1 MIKIETNTK
10 GRPEQNV
17 WIFSDPHYN
26 HKNIC
31 RGVTNWRTPDG
42 QVPESATRDF
52 PNLDKMNA
60 AIVNNINNCAMPDDL
75 LICLGDWSFGG
86 FESIRE
92 FWDRIMCKNV
102 HLILGNHDHHIDN
115 NRNGCRGLFKSV
127 SHYNTLEMGQFKF
140 RLMHYPISSWDG
152 LNKGVM
158 HLHGHC
164 HLPTHLR
171 FGKGQR
177 MDVGMDGHPEFRPYN
192 VMDEVVPLL
201 RHRPKMSE
209 IGDFDHHLDDILN
222 KDGNDTSRVKVY

>member
-1 MIKIETNTK
+1 MIKIDVNSK
-10 GRPEQNV
+10 GRTENNV

-31 RGVTNWRTPDG
+31 RGVTSWRTPEG
-42 QVPESATRDF
+42 EIPVAQTRNF
-52 PNLDKMNA
+52 PTIEKMNA
-60 AIVNNINNCAMPDDL
+60 SIVNNINNCAMPDDT

-92 FWDRIMCKNV
+92 FWDRIMCKNI
-102 HLILGNHDHHIDN
+102 HLVLGNHDHHIDR
-115 NRNGCRGLFKSV
+115 NRDGSQGLFKSV
-127 SHYNTLEMGQFKF
+127 SHYNTLEIGQFKF

-164 HLPTHLR
+164 HLPTNLR

-201 RHRPKMSE
+201 RHREKLSE
-209 IGDFDHHLDDILN
+209 MANDHHLDDLVN
-222 KDGNDTSRVKVY
+222 KDNG

>member
-1 MIKIETNTK
+1 MIKIDVNIK
-10 GRPEQNV
+10 GRTEQNV

-31 RGVTNWRTPDG
+31 RGVTSWRTQDG
-42 QVPESATRDF
+42 EIPIEQTRDF
-52 PNLDKMNA
+52 PTLEKMNS
-60 AIVNNINNCAMPDDL
+60 AIVNNINNCVMPDDT

-92 FWDRIMCKNV
+92 FWDRIMCKNI
-102 HLILGNHDHHIDN
+102 HLILGNHDHHIEK
-115 NRNGCRGLFKSV
+115 NRNDCQELFKSV
-127 SHYNTLEMGQFKF
+127 SHYNTLEIGQFKF

-152 LNKGVM
+152 LGKGVM

-192 VMDEVVPLL
+192 MMDEVIPLL
-201 RHRPKMSE
+201 RHRPKISE
-209 IGDFDHHLDDILN
+209 VGEYDHHLDNIQN
-222 KDGNDTSRVKVY
+222 KDK

>member
-1 MIKIETNTK
+1 MIKIDVNSK
-10 GRPEQNV
+10 GRPENNV

-31 RGVTNWRTPDG
+31 RGVTSWRTPEG
-42 QVPESATRDF
+42 EIPVAQTRNF
-52 PNLDKMNA
+52 PTIEKMNA
-60 AIVNNINNCAMPDDL
+60 SIVNNINNCAMPDDT

-92 FWDRIMCKNV
+92 FWDRIMCKNI
-102 HLILGNHDHHIDN
+102 HLVLGNHDHHIER
-115 NRNGCRGLFKSV
+115 NRDGSQGLFKSV
-127 SHYNTLEMGQFKF
+127 SHYNTLEIGQFKF

-164 HLPTHLR
+164 HLPTNLR

-201 RHRPKMSE
+201 RHREKLSE
-209 IGDFDHHLDDILN
+209 MTNDHHLDDLVN
-222 KDGNDTSRVKVY
+222 KDNG

>member
-1 MIKIETNTK
+1 MIKIDVNSK
-10 GRPEQNV
+10 GRTEQNV

-31 RGVTNWRTPDG
+31 RGVTRWRTQDG
-42 QVPESATRDF
+42 EIPIEQTRDF
-52 PNLDKMNA
+52 PTLEKMNS
-60 AIVNNINNCAMPDDL
+60 AIVNNINNCAMPDDT

-92 FWDRIMCKNV
+92 FWDRIMCKNI
-102 HLILGNHDHHIDN
+102 HLILGNHDHHIEK
-115 NRNGCRGLFKSV
+115 NRNDCQELFKSV
-127 SHYNTLEMGQFKF
+127 SHYNTLEIGQFKF

-152 LNKGVM
+152 LGKGVM

-171 FGKGQR
+171 FAKGQR

-192 VMDEVVPLL
+192 MMDEVIPLL
-201 RHRPKMSE
+201 RHRPKISE
-209 IGDFDHHLDDILN
+209 VGEYDHHLDNIQN
-222 KDGNDTSRVKVY
+222 KDK

>member
-1 MIKIETNTK
+1 MIKIDVNSK
-10 GRPEQNV
+10 GRTEQNV

-31 RGVTNWRTPDG
+31 RGVTSWRTQDG
-42 QVPESATRDF
+42 EIPIEQTRDF
-52 PNLDKMNA
+52 PTLEKMNST
-60 AIVNNINNCAMPDDL
+60 IVNNINNCVMPDDT

-92 FWDRIMCKNV
+92 FWDRIMCKNI
-102 HLILGNHDHHIDN
+102 HLILGNHDHHIEK
-115 NRNGCRGLFKSV
+115 NRNDCQELFKSV
-127 SHYNTLEMGQFKF
+127 SHYNTLEIGQFKF

-152 LNKGVM
+152 LGKGVM

-192 VMDEVVPLL
+192 MMDEVIPLL
-201 RHRPKMSE
+201 RHRPKISE
-209 IGDFDHHLDDILN
+209 VGEYDHHLDNIQN
-222 KDGNDTSRVKVY
+222 KDK

>member
-1 MIKIETNTK
+1 MIKVNVNSK
-10 GRPEQNV
+10 GRPENNV

-31 RGVTNWRTPDG
+31 RGVTNWRTSDG
-42 QVPESATRDF
+42 EIPISQTRDF
-52 PNLDKMNA
+52 ITIEKMNA
-60 AIVNNINNCAMPDDL
+60 TIVNNINNCAMPDDI

-92 FWDRIMCKNV
+92 FWNRIMCKNI
-102 HLILGNHDHHIDN
+102 HLILGNHDHHIDR
-115 NRNGCRGLFKSV
+115 NRDGSQGLFKSV

-152 LNKGVM
+152 LGKGVM

-164 HLPTHLR
+164 HLPTNLR
-171 FGKGQR
+171 LSKGQR

-201 RHRPKMSE
+201 RHRPKVSE
-209 IGDFDHHLDDILN
+209 IGDYDHHLDDIQN
-222 KDGNDTSRVKVY
+222 KDNG

>member
-1 MIKIETNTK
+1 MIKVDVNSK
-10 GRPEQNV
+10 GRSENNV

-31 RGVTNWRTPDG
+31 RGVTSWRTSDG
-42 QVPESATRDF
+42 EIPVAQTRDF
-52 PNLDKMNA
+52 ATIEKMNA
-60 AIVNNINNCAMPDDL
+60 AIVNNINNCAMPDDI

-86 FESIRE
+86 FDSIRE
-92 FWDRIMCKNV
+92 FWDRIMCKNI
-102 HLILGNHDHHIDN
+102 HLILGNHDHHIER
-115 NRNGCRGLFKSV
+115 NRDDSQGLFKSV
-127 SHYNTLEMGQFKF
+127 THYNTLEMGQFKF

-152 LNKGVM
+152 LGKGVM

-164 HLPTHLR
+164 HLPTNLR

-192 VMDEVVPLL
+192 LMDEIVPLL

-209 IGDFDHHLDDILN
+209 IGDFDHHLDDLIN
-222 KDGNDTSRVKVY
+222 KDNGKIS